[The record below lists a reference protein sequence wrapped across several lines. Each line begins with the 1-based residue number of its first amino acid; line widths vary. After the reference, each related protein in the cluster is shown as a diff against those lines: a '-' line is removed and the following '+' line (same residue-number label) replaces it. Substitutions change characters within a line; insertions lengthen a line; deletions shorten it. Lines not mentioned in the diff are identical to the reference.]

1 VINSTRQ
8 QRVDYDVFLTAV
20 NPNKMTALWY
30 RSGTARL
37 THHGTTLAKGDV
49 GQPADGAEDATD
61 FSVVLQGVKHNGRL
75 PKAVEKGFSGSKD
88 HLALQLAVE
97 VTVQVHVGALGFGQ
111 RRLAVDCGV
120 TAAGLSKD
128 VHIASQNCKSSFR
141 N

>member
-1 VINSTRQ
+1 
-8 QRVDYDVFLTAV
+8 
-20 NPNKMTALWY
+20 
-30 RSGTARL
+30 
-37 THHGTTLAKGDV
+37 
-49 GQPADGAEDATD
+49 
-61 FSVVLQGVKHNGRL
+61 L
-75 PKAVEKGFSGSKD
+75 PKAVETGFSGSKD

-120 TAAGLSKD
+120 TTAGLSKD